1 MFSEEDILWTQ
12 NLLILWGW
20 NIYWPPPHPVSSCQ
34 ILQPKISQ
42 HFFYELRFVKKN
54 VINYWFI
61 VFNFNNEKSTHIF
74 VMRHFKLLEPKHQM
88 ELMNSQ
94 QNLEID
100 LISTVSFFTSI
111 FEYYYRNNVKIGIT
125 GTSDRV

>member
-1 MFSEEDILWTQ
+1 
-12 NLLILWGW
+12 
-20 NIYWPPPHPVSSCQ
+20 
-34 ILQPKISQ
+34 
-42 HFFYELRFVKKN
+42 
-54 VINYWFI
+54 
-61 VFNFNNEKSTHIF
+61 
-74 VMRHFKLLEPKHQM
+74 MRHLKLLEPKHQM